1 MFLALLNGVPN
12 VGMLGRLVRILFVV
26 QLSCCPVSVRID
38 KINVLPWNIAI
49 YHWVTHHSDVPPI
62 YHRGIIMG
70 ITLRTAAEAAAALRA
85 VAPVVKA
92 AAMIIFII
100 LVNLCCTFDLQKYLF
115 VAVFFVNVAEGGAL
129 DVERL

>member
-1 MFLALLNGVPN
+1 
-12 VGMLGRLVRILFVV
+12 
-26 QLSCCPVSVRID
+26 
-38 KINVLPWNIAI
+38 
-49 YHWVTHHSDVPPI
+49 
-62 YHRGIIMG
+62 MG
-70 ITLRTAAEAAAALRA
+70 ITLRTAAAAAALRA

-92 AAMIIFII
+92 AAMTIFII